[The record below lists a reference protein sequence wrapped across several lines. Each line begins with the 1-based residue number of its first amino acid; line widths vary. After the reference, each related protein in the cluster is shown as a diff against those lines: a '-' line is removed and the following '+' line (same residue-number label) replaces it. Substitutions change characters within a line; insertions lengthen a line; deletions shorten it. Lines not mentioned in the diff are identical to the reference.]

1 MVCIAGRSRTQGL
14 VIQDIPLK
22 PTGEMNAECVVIS
35 GLWDSICHT
44 ILSGMQEA
52 GNVSVTPASVL

>member
-35 GLWDSICHT
+35 GLWDSIRHT
-44 ILSGMQEA
+44 IL
-52 GNVSVTPASVL
+52 

>member
-14 VIQDIPLK
+14 VNQDIPLK

-35 GLWDSICHT
+35 GLWDSIRHT
-44 ILSGMQEA
+44 IL
-52 GNVSVTPASVL
+52 